1 MFLKVGLKLSGTA
14 ELLVKG
20 KRVLNPTK
28 RNEHEENTLRELE
41 LLF

>member
-20 KRVLNPTK
+20 KRVLLPKEMNIK
-28 RNEHEENTLRELE
+28 RIH
-41 LLF
+41 